1 MAVSGILAFDN
12 PWVLLGC
19 VIFIPLVLF
28 NHFSVRGKQIKKNL
42 SGNLRKRLL
51 ASRFFFWLF
60 LVCVLAALAGP
71 RWGDEQASAS
81 TDPPAGLPGEYRR
94 LLDVVIA
101 IDVSRSMEI
110 TDAQNGEISRLER
123 GLTVVKEASDRAYV
137 MATGKASGMAAD
149 MAAGSISGVRMGV
162 AVSRNRGIVAVPLT
176 WDSEAVFAFMDAAG
190 SSMTGRGT
198 NLESL
203 LDAASS
209 IFQPSHPSRKLIL
222 LVSDGEALSGSLK
235 AAVSRC
241 KRNGI
246 VVTAIAV
253 GSDEGRRIS
262 DESEIIS
269 RRDTGAMRMAAGQ
282 TGGIYIDGNRQ
293 DASGTLAGYLRSLT
307 QGLEAYGNKNER
319 KARWFIFAMLAII
332 TFGASKACLL
342 RVSKK

>member
-1 MAVSGILAFDN
+1 MSGILTFDN

-19 VIFIPLVLF
+19 AIFIPLVLY
-28 NHFSVRGKQIKKNL
+28 NHFSARGERLRKNMP
-42 SGNLRKRLL
+42 GNLRKRLL
-51 ASRFFFWLF
+51 TSRFFFRLF
-60 LVCVLAALAGP
+60 LACVIIALAGP
-71 RWGDEQASAS
+71 RWGNEQASAS
-81 TDPPAGLPGEYRR
+81 TVLPTGLPGEYRR

-110 TDAQNGEISRLER
+110 TDGQDGEISRLER
-123 GLTVVKEASDRAYV
+123 GLAIVKEAADRAYV
-137 MATGKASGMAAD
+137 MTAG
-149 MAAGSISGVRMGV
+149 MAAGSISGIRMGV
-162 AVSRNRGIVAVPLT
+162 AVSRNKGIVAVPLT

-209 IFQPSHPSRKLIL
+209 AFQPSHPSRKLIL

-235 AAVSRC
+235 AAVNRC

-246 VVTAIAV
+246 AVTAIAV

-262 DESEIIS
+262 DGSEIIS
-269 RRDTGAMRMAAGQ
+269 RRDAGAMRMVSGQ
-282 TGGIYIDGNRQ
+282 TGGVYIDGNRQ

-307 QGLEAYGNKNER
+307 QGMEAYGNKNEP
-319 KARWFIFAMLAII
+319 KARWFIFAMLAIM

-342 RVSKK
+342 RVSK

>member
-1 MAVSGILAFDN
+1 MSEFLTFDN
-12 PWVLLGC
+12 PWILLGC
-19 VIFIPLVLF
+19 VIFIPLALF
-28 NHFSVRGKQIKKNL
+28 NHFSAHGKQIKKNL
-42 SGNLRKRLL
+42 PANLRKRLL
-51 ASRFFFWLF
+51 ASRFFFRLF
-60 LVCVLAALAGP
+60 LVCALVALAGP
-71 RWGDEQASAS
+71 RWGEEQTPDS
-81 TDPPAGLPGEYRR
+81 TTLPTGLPGEYRR

-110 TDAQNGEISRLER
+110 TDGQDGEISRLER
-123 GLTVVKEASDRAYV
+123 GLAIVKD
-137 MATGKASGMAAD
+137 
-149 MAAGSISGVRMGV
+149 AAGRTDAMTAGSVSGIRMGA

-176 WDSEAVFAFMDAAG
+176 WDSEAVLAFMDAAG

-198 NLESL
+198 NLEAL

-209 IFQPSHPSRKLIL
+209 AFQPSHPSKKLIL
-222 LVSDGEALSGSLK
+222 LVSDGEALSGSFK

-246 VVTAIAV
+246 AVTAIAV

-262 DESEIIS
+262 AEGEIVS
-269 RRDTGAMRMAAGQ
+269 RRDANAMRMAAGQ
-282 TGGIYIDGNRQ
+282 TGGVYIDGNRH

-307 QGLEAYGNKNER
+307 QGLEAHGNKNER

-342 RVSKK
+342 RVSK

>member
-1 MAVSGILAFDN
+1 MSGILVFDN

-19 VIFIPLVLF
+19 AIFIPLALF
-28 NHFSVRGKQIKKNL
+28 NHFSSRGKQVKKNL
-42 SGNLRKRLL
+42 PGSLRKRLL
-51 ASRFFFWLF
+51 ASRFFFRFF
-60 LVCVLAALAGP
+60 LVCTLVAMAGP
-71 RWGDEQASAS
+71 RWGDEQASVS
-81 TDPPAGLPGEYRR
+81 TVLPAGLPSEYHR

-110 TDAQNGEISRLER
+110 TDGQDGEISRLER
-123 GLTVVKEASDRAYV
+123 GIAIVKEAAGRAYV
-137 MATGKASGMAAD
+137 MTSV
-149 MAAGSISGVRMGV
+149 MAAGSISGIRMGA

-209 IFQPSHPSRKLIL
+209 AFQPSHPSRKLIL
-222 LVSDGEALSGSLK
+222 LISDGEALSGSLK

-262 DESEIIS
+262 AGSEIIS
-269 RRDTGAMRMAAGQ
+269 RRDAAAMRMAAGQ
-282 TGGIYIDGNRQ
+282 TGGVYIDGNRQ

-307 QGLEAYGNKNER
+307 QGLEAYGNKNEP

-332 TFGASKACLL
+332 AFGASKACLL